1 MVVAICNFSHK
12 NFVLISFIISFI
24 ILFFLNQVFFNT
36 QNQIF
41 DNSLE
46 KLIPDNISL
55 ELEIPN
61 NVNIKTMTS
70 QNSQNI
76 IENTTIVGTTIE
88 NTIQTNTK
96 QEDLWQL
103 EIPKINLRAQIAE
116 GTSMEI
122 MNSYIGHFE
131 ETPRENG
138 NIGLAAH
145 NRGYKVNYFKDIK
158 LLEKE
163 DLIIYTYN
171 SVKIK
176 YLVNETGIIKDTDWS
191 KLEND
196 NQDKITLITCL
207 EDEPEYRRYVQAIKI
222 NK

>member
-1 MVVAICNFSHK
+1 MVAICNFSHK